1 MDQRRNAAERLLAS
15 YSRFYGIT
23 RFDGMDAPETKGVRE
38 ALKLS
43 VPLLPGG
50 AELTAVCEYYERNGG
65 YFLLRSNELWT
76 SEQEE
81 FIFLFTCPR
90 LTEAV
95 HEAVKEFVCREG
107 KKMAHI
113 GPGHMYTG
121 VSSVIICD
129 DADEAAEK
137 ALKKSSYTKTFRFMI
152 HGWLEYRA
160 NCLDLSRE
168 RFLFNRAGRRM
179 QPEMMKVWE
188 GRKAGLA

>member
-1 MDQRRNAAERLLAS
+1 MDRRRNAAERLLAS

-23 RFDGMDAPETKGVRE
+23 RFDGMDAPETEGVRE

-50 AELTAVCEYYERNGG
+50 AELTAVCEYYERDGG

-113 GPGHMYTG
+113 GPGQLPGPVEGKIPLQQGRAENAAGNDEG
-121 VSSVIICD
+121 V
-129 DADEAAEK
+129 
-137 ALKKSSYTKTFRFMI
+137 
-152 HGWLEYRA
+152 
-160 NCLDLSRE
+160 
-168 RFLFNRAGRRM
+168 GRT
-179 QPEMMKVWE
+179 E
-188 GRKAGLA
+188 GRSRVRPGFEGRSLH

>member
-1 MDQRRNAAERLLAS
+1 M
-15 YSRFYGIT
+15 
-23 RFDGMDAPETKGVRE
+23 
-38 ALKLS
+38 
-43 VPLLPGG
+43 
-50 AELTAVCEYYERNGG
+50 CEYYERDGG

-137 ALKKSSYTKTFRFMI
+137 ALKKSSYTKTSRFMI

-160 NCLDLSRE
+160 NCLDLSRKDSSSTGQGGE
-168 RFLFNRAGRRM
+168 CS
-179 QPEMMKVWE
+179 
-188 GRKAGLA
+188 RK